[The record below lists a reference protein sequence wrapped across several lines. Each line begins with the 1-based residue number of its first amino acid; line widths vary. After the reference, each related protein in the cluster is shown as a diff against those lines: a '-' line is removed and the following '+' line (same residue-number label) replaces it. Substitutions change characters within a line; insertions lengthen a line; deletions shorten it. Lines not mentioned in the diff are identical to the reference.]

1 MNKAIINFI
10 DKRFYSQFPVNW
22 DNKLFRK
29 KILAVI
35 KPQDVMLDLGAG
47 SGYVKE
53 MNFKNEVREV
63 TGIDMDPDISKNPFL
78 HQYVFGSVYDLSD
91 FEKEKFDVII
101 CNSVI
106 EHIEN
111 PEKFVSELSRV
122 LKPGGYFLAKTP
134 NRNNYMPLAARLTP
148 LSFHKWYNK
157 KRGRPEEHTFPTYY
171 RLNTSRAVKKYFS
184 VNVFE
189 SVRIETFEGPPSYL
203 RFNFIFYL
211 IGWIYERMVT
221 IFNLDSFKMVMIF
234 SAKKKN

>member
-10 DKRFYSQFPVNW
+10 DRKFYSQFPVNW
-22 DNKLFRK
+22 DNKLFRE

-35 KPQDVMLDLGAG
+35 KPQDIILDLGAG

-53 MNFKNEVREV
+53 MNFKNEAYEV
-63 TGIDMDPDISKNPFL
+63 TGIDLDPGISKNPFL
-78 HQYVFGSVYDLSD
+78 HQYVLGSVYDLSG
-91 FEKEKFDVII
+91 FENGKFDVII
-101 CNSVI
+101 CNSVV

-134 NRNNYMPLAARLTP
+134 NRNNYMPLVARLTP

-157 KRGRPEEHTFPTYY
+157 KRGRPEEHTFPTCY
-171 RLNTSRAVKKYFS
+171 RLNTPRTIKKYFS
-184 VNVFE
+184 EEVFE
-189 SVRIETFEGPPSYL
+189 KIRIETFEGPPSYL
-203 RFNFIFYL
+203 RINFIFYL
-211 IGWIYERMVT
+211 LGWLYERTVT
-221 IFNLDSFKMVMIF
+221 YLRLDSLKMVIIF